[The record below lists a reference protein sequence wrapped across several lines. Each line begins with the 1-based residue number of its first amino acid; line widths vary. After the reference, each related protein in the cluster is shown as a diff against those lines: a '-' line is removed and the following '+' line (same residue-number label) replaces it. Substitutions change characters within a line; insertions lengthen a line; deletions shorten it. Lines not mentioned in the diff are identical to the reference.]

1 MRLPCSLLLL
11 TALLPAAAFGREEDE
26 ADAGPGV
33 RIEAA
38 AQALAALIIEPAPRP
53 EPAPAATAWAEVL
66 DPAPLLEAAIAWRQ
80 RQQAIAAA
88 RSRVDILERRRQRL
102 NRLRDSVRRRER
114 EQAALDWQAARAE
127 LARLE
132 LAQAQQQRQLRLAWG
147 EVLSGWVVRD
157 APELQRLAHRQLTLV
172 RLTPAADAA
181 RFRHNGRTVPLPLL
195 SPDPRVDSRSGQRA
209 SLHRADLPLPIGLR
223 FTAAAGQGRPAI
235 PLPDSAVV
243 WQGGR
248 PWFYVRIDGES
259 FRRRPLR
266 GRRRG
271 GRWWVETGLAPGEA
285 VVIRGAQWLL
295 AQELR
300 ALVPEE
306 DDD

>member
-1 MRLPCSLLLL
+1 MRLPPSLLLL
-11 TALLPAAAFGREEDE
+11 TALLPVAFGMAEDE
-26 ADAGPGV
+26 ADESSGV

-38 AQALAALIIEPAPRP
+38 AQALAALVIEPAPKP

-66 DPAPLLEAAIAWRQ
+66 DPAPLLEAATAWRQ

-102 NRLRDSVRRRER
+102 TGLRDSVRRRER
-114 EQAALDWQAARAE
+114 EQAELDWQTARAE
-127 LARLE
+127 LAGLE
-132 LAQAQQQRQLRLAWG
+132 LAQAQQRRQLRLHWG

-157 APELQRLAHRQLTLV
+157 APELERLARRQLTLV
-172 RLTPAADAA
+172 RLTPAAAEASLQRD
-181 RFRHNGRTVPLPLL
+181 GRTVPLPLL
-195 SPDPRVDSRSGQRA
+195 SPAPHVDSRSGQRA

-223 FTAAAGQGRPAI
+223 FTATAGRSRPAI

-248 PWFYVRIDGES
+248 PWFYVRIDQET
-259 FRRRPLR
+259 FRRRPLL
-266 GRRRG
+266 GRRQG